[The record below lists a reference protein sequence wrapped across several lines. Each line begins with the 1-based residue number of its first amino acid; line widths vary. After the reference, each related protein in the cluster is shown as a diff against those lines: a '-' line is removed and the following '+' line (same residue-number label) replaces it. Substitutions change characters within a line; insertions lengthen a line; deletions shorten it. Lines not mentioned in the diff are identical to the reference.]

1 MKKQIKLLV
10 YIILAIS
17 LIACGFVGVRRIQ
30 VEQNYKDVQIA
41 VRYSDVIRMSVE
53 GHRPIDTVLDDLKN
67 QGVTTILVKE
77 TTVAGVDKD
86 YNTLKGK
93 SQIYLIDGAILKF
106 TSPTEISNDIVADSR
121 YIVSDNKD
129 TVDRIIRAYKA
140 KGLDNLGDILFNNG
154 NYYLSIGDNSKA
166 LSNIGIGF
174 DPVEMKMLTDKG
186 FIVAPQVKN
195 WDDATANDT
204 AVDFLIND
212 LDAIDNISAVY
223 FADSQ
228 IPAISNDKF
237 ISYLQEHQIGFIEFT
252 SSKQV
257 GINKVIKKA
266 SDAGKNYNVVRL
278 HTIEDQKFEK
288 ATPVDILERYE
299 LALRERSNRV
309 FLFKMPNTIDI
320 DDDIDFLNRT
330 ISEFKTMAENN
341 GYTITGE
348 VPNYNLP
355 SIPTVV
361 AILAGLGAI
370 MIFILLLDNI
380 GFTKLGYV
388 LGIIGAIGYIGL
400 LKLQPTL
407 ACGLMALFSSIMYP
421 SYAVVKLVDEKKRN
435 LWQSSLRLIEIC
447 LVSFGGALTII
458 GCISRT
464 NFALTI
470 NVFMGVKIAMVM
482 PIVIVLGW
490 FIYRKH
496 KLDLKYYN
504 GMLNKT
510 ITYKALVVIAVLG
523 AVALVYVSRTGNTG
537 TASNFERSFRQLLDN
552 ILGVRPRTKEFLFAY
567 PILLALIYFGYKEKY
582 LIILALGT
590 IGPVSLVNTYAHIHT
605 PVMISLIRSAYGIVF
620 GIILGIVLIGIIKL
634 IDKVVVKWK
643 NILTT

>member
-140 KGLDNLGDILFNNG
+140 KGLDNLGDILFNND

-407 ACGLMALFSSIMYP
+407 ACGLMALFGSIMYP

-435 LWQSSLRLIEIC
+435 LWQSILRLIEIC

>member
-407 ACGLMALFSSIMYP
+407 ACGLMALFGSIMYP

-435 LWQSSLRLIEIC
+435 LWQSILRLIEIC

>member
-86 YNTLKGK
+86 YNTLQGK